1 MSAIAVLETKEAEAK
16 QQKTASAAASQI
28 PQSVFT
34 KAMLEEM
41 LAAKKTS
48 TAEKTEQEKDSPVA
62 GADVISTT
70 IIYRAPSIA
79 AINLLGIFG
88 IKIDLNAQKD
98 RFREEYMK
106 NYAMS
111 KSHNMLVSRFAAV
124 KYGFY
129 GMMLSFLGVS
139 SEEILELQKNARDAL
154 ISQNRVLMDENEYA
168 GEMLEIMGGPKKR
181 MRAERMVIDE
191 MRKQLIAQLS
201 NCGVKEYSDPDR
213 LIEIQRKQC
222 LSILQKLTEEKAALE
237 YELSMTDMGLCQYG
251 DGKDTPEKLQKL
263 ERYITKTKA
272 RIEKH
277 DKKLE
282 VFKRKSSV
290 PDPFVCADD
299 VKISKRARK

>member
-16 QQKTASAAASQI
+16 QQKTSSAAASQI

-48 TAEKTEQEKDSPVA
+48 TAEKTEQEKDSPIA

-251 DGKDTPEKLQKL
+251 NGKDTPEKLQKL